1 MAHVPHGGGAEI
13 RRLQIRECASRR
25 LTDSARRRA
34 AGRCIPAARSVLA
47 PIRACFNLR
56 CVRVLAALLSDLRG
70 LETPY
75 AGADLALGRESEEA
89 GGELIAR
96 KGTVTPDLNGR
107 PRRAALGWTTTR
119 LAFHA
124 CNTGVRPFPT
134 RSDFDN
140 AAAFFPCKDARSG
153 PARIAT
159 QHFGPASAPIILR

>member
-56 CVRVLAALLSDLRG
+56 CVRVLAALLSDLRAQKK
-70 LETPY
+70 TPY
-75 AGADLALGRESEEA
+75 AGADLALGRKSEEA

-96 KGTVTPDLNGR
+96 KGTATPDLNGR
-107 PRRAALGWTTTR
+107 SRRAALG
-119 LAFHA
+119 
-124 CNTGVRPFPT
+124 
-134 RSDFDN
+134 
-140 AAAFFPCKDARSG
+140 
-153 PARIAT
+153 
-159 QHFGPASAPIILR
+159 